1 VLLASLWLPWYA
13 LQIPQALRDVFK
25 GFGQGAANQPPRPGT
40 GDGFAQA
47 FSGMLSGLA
56 DAIPDEVT
64 VKGWTA
70 LDGADVVLAVISVAA
85 LALALSL
92 GGSGVVRMA
101 ATDAS
106 RATAALGAIALAIV
120 GYHIVSPPGGDAPAI
135 FGEDLVKVRYGLIV
149 AALGAL
155 AMLAGGLM
163 ARSAAAAEPVAF
175 TPAFEPPAEYPS
187 APQAPEAAGSAA
199 PPGWAPPAA

>member
-1 VLLASLWLPWYA
+1 
-13 LQIPQALRDVFK
+13 
-25 GFGQGAANQPPRPGT
+25 
-40 GDGFAQA
+40 
-47 FSGMLSGLA
+47 MLSGLA
-56 DAIPDEVT
+56 DAMPEEVT

-92 GGSGVVRMA
+92 GGSGIVRMA
-101 ATDAS
+101 PPTP
-106 RATAALGAIALAIV
+106 RARRAALGAIALAIV

-163 ARSAAAAEPVAF
+163 ARSAAAVEPAEY